1 MREGDGVCAERKGV
15 ESRVINVVRG
25 EKADKGS
32 DEGPGSEGA
41 SGKGGDERGVRDRG
55 RGGGR
60 EGLGA
65 RGVDVVDAASVIE
78 GCEGLDGVANCDYGG
93 LVAVSW

>member
-1 MREGDGVCAERKGV
+1 MRESNSVCAERKGV
-15 ESRVINVVRG
+15 EGRVINVIRG

-32 DEGPGSEGA
+32 DKGPGSEGA
-41 SGKGGDERGVRDRG
+41 SGKGGDEWGVRDRG

-60 EGLGA
+60 EGFGA

-78 GCEGLDGVANCDYGG
+78 GCEGLEGIANCDYGG